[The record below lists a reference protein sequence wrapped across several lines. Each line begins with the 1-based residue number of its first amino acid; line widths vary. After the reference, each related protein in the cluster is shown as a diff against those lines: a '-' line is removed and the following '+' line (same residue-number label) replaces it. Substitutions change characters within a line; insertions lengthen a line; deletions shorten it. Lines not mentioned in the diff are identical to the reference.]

1 MSSGFMTL
9 NRCPAGEE
17 DVRLGIRGGLDPDG
31 CPNTAGARNENESSV
46 VRKINERMFIRSSC
60 LGSNG
65 SDAKRV
71 GLVVPAPEHPSNDHR
86 SHVQRTWRW
95 FRLLACVSLISVGA
109 VRSMPGKE
117 PSWQLLKIDG
127 RDYLPLD
134 NIARFY
140 QLQGSTQMMDHRIT
154 LGDGR
159 ARLELGG
166 NPHEVYV
173 NGVKQWLS
181 FPVLIQNDQVMIS
194 RFDLAKTI
202 DPSLRPSMIA
212 NLSPFR
218 TVILDA
224 GHGGKDRGASSRVG
238 VEKEYTLDVCHDLK
252 KALEAMGLHVV
263 VTRDGDQFLPLE
275 ERADLANGISDAIFV
290 SLHFN
295 SASDGGRANGFE
307 VYAMTPQGAAST
319 ADTAPS
325 LEQFEE
331 VPGNEFD
338 NASLA
343 LATCVQHS
351 ILGHIP
357 QVDRGVRRARFA
369 VLRLTRAP
377 AILVE
382 GGFLTN
388 DQESRS
394 INDPAWR
401 ERLAEAIAQGV
412 ESFQEVAV
420 FGKPPKLLAD
430 YRSEQ
435 LPMLGTIVNPAG
447 LTMRSSDRAGALR
460 KVAASGV
467 TPVRSGGGFPSVN

>member
-1 MSSGFMTL
+1 M
-9 NRCPAGEE
+9 AH
-17 DVRLGIRGGLDPDG
+17 
-31 CPNTAGARNENESSV
+31 
-46 VRKINERMFIRSSC
+46 MFIRWSC
-60 LGSNG
+60 LGFKCSTAN
-65 SDAKRV
+65 SV
-71 GLVVPAPEHPSNDHR
+71 SLVVPTFHRIRSGRR
-86 SHVQRTWRW
+86 SHTQRAWS
-95 FRLLACVSLISVGA
+95 LVNILACFAVLSVGA
-109 VRSMPGKE
+109 VRPMPGKE
-117 PSWQLLKIDG
+117 PSWQLVKIDG

-140 QLQGSTQMMDHRIT
+140 QLQGSTQMVDRQIT
-154 LGDGR
+154 LGDSR
-159 ARLELGG
+159 ARLALGG
-166 NPHEVYV
+166 NPREVYV

-202 DPSLRPSMIA
+202 EPALRPSMIA
-212 NLSPFR
+212 NLSPFH
-218 TVILDA
+218 TVIIDA

-238 VEKEYTLDVCHDLK
+238 LEKEYTLDVCRNLK

-275 ERADLANGISDAIFV
+275 ERADLANNINGAIFV

-319 ADTAPS
+319 ADTSPS

-412 ESFQEVAV
+412 ESFREVAV

-447 LTMRSSDRAGALR
+447 LTMRSAAGPDALR
-460 KVAASGV
+460 QVAASRA